1 MLLKSKGITTRIA
14 TDTESIGANPP
25 AIKSLSA
32 TVNNLVAVVSPVPVK
47 VQPFS
52 TTKFRLSGK

>member
-1 MLLKSKGITTRIA
+1 MTAR
-14 TDTESIGANPP
+14 TDTETESIGANPP

-52 TTKFRLSGK
+52 TTKFKLSGR